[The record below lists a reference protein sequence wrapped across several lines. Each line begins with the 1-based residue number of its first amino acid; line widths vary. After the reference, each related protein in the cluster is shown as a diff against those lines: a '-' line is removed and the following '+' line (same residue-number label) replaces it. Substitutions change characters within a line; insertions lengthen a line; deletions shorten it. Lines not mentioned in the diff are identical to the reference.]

1 MGIRSKVSKYGSK
14 LKKKIKKSKKEDNLE
29 TIVEKEK
36 KARRKSAKLY
46 VYSDL
51 VDKNYN
57 SSALAS
63 DSSSGG
69 LSYKYFYYD
78 NKTNTE
84 SSPRDSAVA
93 LGASIIL
100 DYPISEYKM
109 NLINGIRRPRFSFKK
124 NSQTYNKYENRS
136 KLSVSE
142 FKDLQGAYK
151 EHSL

>member
-69 LSYKYFYYD
+69 YL
-78 NKTNTE
+78 TNIFTT
-84 SSPRDSAVA
+84 
-93 LGASIIL
+93 IIK
-100 DYPISEYKM
+100 PIL
-109 NLINGIRRPRFSFKK
+109 NLRHVTLR
-124 NSQTYNKYENRS
+124 
-136 KLSVSE
+136 
-142 FKDLQGAYK
+142 
-151 EHSL
+151 